1 MTTEGAGIMNAG
13 SELVAI
19 GIVRKPHGVR
29 GQCCVNGFGDTLAQV
44 SAPVKLWL
52 GRDEKTAREI
62 TVSEIRETPKGF
74 ICRFGGCDTMDS
86 AEALRDHL
94 LFCGSGSL
102 PELDKGKHYG
112 FELEGL
118 TVVAGEDGKAIG
130 TVIDVE
136 TYPTVD
142 CIDVRLDNGS
152 TVVIAMTPGVVRSV
166 NKSEGTIT
174 VSRSA
179 IEELLG

>member
-1 MTTEGAGIMNAG
+1 MTAGDDGTMNAAN
-13 SELVAI
+13 EPVAI

-29 GQCCVNGFGDTLAQV
+29 GECCVSGFGDTLSLM

-52 GRDEKTAREI
+52 GRDEKTAREM
-62 TVSEIRETPKGF
+62 TVTEIKENPKGF
-74 ICRFGGCDTMDS
+74 ICRFEGCDTMDS
-86 AEALRDHL
+86 AEALRDLL

-102 PELDKGKHYG
+102 PELDKGRHYS

-118 TVVAGEDGKAIG
+118 TVVAEEDGKAIG

-136 TYPTVD
+136 SYPTVD
-142 CIDVRLDNGS
+142 CIDVRLDNGA
-152 TVVIAMTPGVVRSV
+152 TLAIAMTPGVIKRVD
-166 NKSEGTIT
+166 KAEGSIT